1 MLFCTDSGR
10 RQALE
15 VIIAMRTKAAICL
28 IIFALIWTNIQSAF
42 GANTMLL
49 DNSYLRTYAETRG
62 FMLGR
67 PVKAKPTPDGTA
79 VLFLRATARQPQ
91 QSLYTFD
98 IATGE
103 SKELLTPQQVLKG
116 GEEHLSAEEKARRER
131 QRVSVGGFTD
141 FQISDDSAK
150 ILLSL
155 SGKLYVI
162 TRATGDIKPLNTG
175 DNDTLDPKFSPDGK
189 YVSYVQNNDVWI
201 LDLVSNRPRQ
211 VTTGGTESVP
221 HGLAE
226 FVAQEELARFSGYW
240 WAPNSKSIVFE
251 EYDAK
256 PVETWYISDPQ
267 NPGRAPTPSYYPRP
281 GKPNVNARL
290 GIASLDVH
298 RTIWIDWDSKKTEY
312 LADVVWTK
320 NAPLTLV
327 VLTRE
332 QQELELLAVDNL
344 NGKVTQ
350 LLKETDKDWINLQRE
365 TPLWLND
372 GSGFL
377 WVSERSGGHELEL
390 RDRKGALS
398 KTLVTK
404 DEGFIEL
411 LDCTGSAFDGNVYY
425 LASTDPT
432 QAHLHSKPVKGGNA
446 AKITNG
452 TGMFN
457 AKFSNNHS
465 VFVLESSLLD
475 GMPQFSVHKA
485 NGSKIGTLPSVAEAP
500 PVMPQVELVRLGGE
514 HNFSAC
520 LIRPQNFEAGKK
532 YPVLLDVYGGPHKIK
547 VVATERNFLLDQW
560 LADQGFIVV
569 SVDGRGTPGRGRD
582 WERAIAKKFGSVPLD
597 DQVAGLQ
604 ALAKK
609 YPELDENRIGVT
621 GWSFGGYM
629 SALAV
634 LRRPDVFKA
643 AVAGAPV
650 TDWLDYDTCYT
661 ERYMG
666 LPDKNAA
673 AYKEGDLLTYAA
685 ELKRPLL
692 LVHGTTDDN
701 VFFRHSL
708 KLADALFRGG
718 REFGIL
724 PLSGLTHMVP
734 DPVVMEQLWTR
745 IVNHLKDNLP
755 KAN

>member
-1 MLFCTDSGR
+1 
-10 RQALE
+10 
-15 VIIAMRTKAAICL
+15 MRTKAAICL
-28 IIFALIWTNIQSAF
+28 IIFALIWTNIQSALC
-42 GANTMLL
+42 ANIMLL

-91 QSLYTFD
+91 QSLYIFD
-98 IATGE
+98 IASGQT
-103 SKELLTPQQVLKG
+103 KELLTPQQVLKG
-116 GEEHLSAEEKARRER
+116 AEEHLSAEEKARRER

-141 FQISDDSAK
+141 FQISDDSAR

-162 TRATGDIKPLNTG
+162 TRATGDIKQLNTG
-175 DNDTLDPKFSPDGK
+175 DKDTLDPKFSPDSK
-189 YVSYVQNNDVWI
+189 YVSYVQNNDIHI
-201 LDLVSNRPRQ
+201 LDIAMNRPRQ

-267 NPGRAPTPSYYPRP
+267 NPNRVPTPSFYPRP
-281 GKPNVNARL
+281 GKANVNARL
-290 GIASLDVH
+290 GITSLEVH
-298 RTIWIDWDSKKTEY
+298 RTVWIDWDSKKMEY

-320 NAPLTLV
+320 NSPLTLV
-327 VLTRE
+327 VLNRE
-332 QQELELLAVDNL
+332 QKELQLLTVDPL
-344 NGKVTQ
+344 NGKTTEI
-350 LLKETDKDWINLQRE
+350 LKEKDNDWINLQRE
-365 TPLWLND
+365 TPLWLKD
-372 GSGFL
+372 GSAFL
-377 WVSERSGGHELEL
+377 WVSERSGAHELEL
-390 RDRKGALS
+390 RDRKGQLTS
-398 KTLVTK
+398 TLVGK
-404 DEGFIEL
+404 DEGFLQL
-411 LDCTGSAFDGNVYY
+411 LDCAGTAFEGSVYY

-432 QAHLHSKPVKGGNA
+432 QAHLCTKSIKGGA
-446 AKITNG
+446 ASKLTSAAG
-452 TGMFN
+452 QHY
-457 AKFSNNHS
+457 ASFSNNHS
-465 VFVLESSLLD
+465 VYVLESSLLSS
-475 GMPQFSVHKA
+475 MPEISVHKT
-485 NGSKIGTLPSVAEAP
+485 NGTKIGTLPSVAEAP
-500 PVMPQVELVRLGGE
+500 PVVPKVELVRLGGE

-569 SVDGRGTPGRGRD
+569 SIDGRGTPGRGRD
-582 WERAIAKKFGSVPLD
+582 WERAISKKFGSVPLE
-597 DQVAGLQ
+597 DQVAGLKE
-604 ALAKK
+604 LAKK
-609 YPELDENRIGVT
+609 YPELDESQIGVT

-650 TDWLDYDTCYT
+650 VDWLDYDTCYT
-661 ERYMG
+661 ERYLG
-666 LPDKNAA
+666 LPEKNPE

-685 ELKRPLL
+685 GLKRPLL

-708 KLADALFRGG
+708 KLADALFRSG

-745 IVNHLKDNLP
+745 IVNHLKENLP
-755 KAN
+755 KGR